1 MVSTDHYR
9 QELRAQLARAAT
21 GGRIDLLVN
30 SAELCRSIVTGSSGA
45 SSCCAAMEAEFMPG
59 DTLLLDQTNGAGMTV
74 RYRLPR
80 IDALQISLPFQSP

>member
-21 GGRIDLLVN
+21 SGRIDLLVN
-30 SAELCRSIVTGSSGA
+30 SGELCRSIVSGNSGSA
-45 SSCCAAMEAEFMPG
+45 SCCSAMEAEFMPG

-74 RYRLPR
+74 RYLLPR
-80 IDALQISLPFQSP
+80 TSDIQISLPFQSH

>member
-30 SAELCRSIVTGSSGA
+30 SGELCRSILSASSGS

-74 RYRLPR
+74 RYLLPR
-80 IDALQISLPFQSP
+80 TADMQISFPFQSP

>member
-1 MVSTDHYR
+1 MVSSDHYR

-30 SAELCRSIVTGSSGA
+30 SAELCRSIANGHSGSV
-45 SSCCAAMEAEFMPG
+45 SCCAAMEAEFMPG

-74 RYRLPR
+74 RYLLPR
-80 IDALQISLPFQSP
+80 AGGIQISLPFPSN